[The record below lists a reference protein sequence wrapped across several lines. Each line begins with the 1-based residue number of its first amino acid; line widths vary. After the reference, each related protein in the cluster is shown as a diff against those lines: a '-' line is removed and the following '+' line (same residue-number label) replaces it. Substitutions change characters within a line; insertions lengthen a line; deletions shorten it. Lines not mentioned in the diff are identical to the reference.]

1 MTVLADSWLRCDS
14 VSDSRDST
22 DSEKNPPD
30 DDAEPRGV
38 ASTDAGAVCA
48 VVVVWLAA
56 AAAGAG
62 AGAAVWFVVACGA
75 WQMAAC

>member
-48 VVVVWLAA
+48 VVVVRLAA
-56 AAAGAG
+56 AA
-62 AGAAVWFVVACGA
+62 WFVVACGA
-75 WQMAAC
+75 WQKAAC

>member
-30 DDAEPRGV
+30 DAEPRGV
-38 ASTDAGAVCA
+38 ASTDGGGA
-48 VVVVWLAA
+48 VVVVWFP
-56 AAAGAG
+56 AGV
-62 AGAAVWFVVACGA
+62 AAVWFVVACGA
-75 WQMAAC
+75 WQKVAC

>member
-22 DSEKNPPD
+22 DNDKNPPD

-38 ASTDAGAVCA
+38 ASTDAAA

-56 AAAGAG
+56 A
-62 AGAAVWFVVACGA
+62 WFVVACGA
-75 WQMAAC
+75 WQKVAC